1 MNKRSLANDPPAVLS
16 KRRFIKQL
24 LYGSMLAANIP
35 SIATAVASSRS
46 FYHKSIALQHPQ
58 TGEHLN
64 ITYFEQGRYHKDALL
79 EIDYLLRDYHSDDI
93 HPIDKA
99 LVDQLHDLKEQLGI
113 RQPIQVVSG
122 YRSPNTNAQLR
133 HHSHRVA
140 KHSLH
145 MEGRAIDIRI
155 DGVPTAVLK
164 KAAVAMQRGGVGYY
178 PRADFL
184 HLDTGEVRLW

>member
-1 MNKRSLANDPPAVLS
+1 MNKSSLAADQPVVLS
-16 KRRFIKQL
+16 KRRFIKQI
-24 LYGSMLAANIP
+24 LYGSILAAHIP
-35 SIATAVASSRS
+35 SIATVVASSRS
-46 FYHKSIALQHPQ
+46 SYHKSIALQHPQ
-58 TGEHLN
+58 TGEYLN
-64 ITYFEQGRYHKDALL
+64 ITYFEQGRYHKDALR

-93 HPIDKA
+93 HPIDSA
-99 LVDQLHDLKEQLGI
+99 LVDQLYDLKSLLGV

-133 HHSHRVA
+133 HQSHRVA

-155 DGVPTAVLK
+155 DGVPTAALK
-164 KAAVAMQRGGVGYY
+164 KAAVAMQQGGVGYY
-178 PRADFL
+178 PRADFV